1 MFDVWVN
8 IAPYQG
14 SRTIRTEEAV
24 FITLSRLSP
33 YIAKNGL
40 TSEAEKNSSTKQKAV
55 VKTDDVEFSDGS
67 ISEESSDDEE
77 S

>member
-1 MFDVWVN
+1 VN

-33 YIAKNGL
+33 YISKNGMA
-40 TSEAEKNSSTKQKAV
+40 SEAEKASPMKQKAV
-55 VKTDDVEFSDGS
+55 VKKTDDVEFSDEAV
-67 ISEESSDDEE
+67 SEESSDDEE